1 MVTAWV
7 EGSRGLGEPVRRAL
21 RNTAVD
27 ILDDGHCP
35 VVLVL
40 SRVDASAVARVADLR
55 RADDRRVLVVHG
67 AARAPRE
74 TNVWRLLATGA
85 DEVVAWGSAA
95 ADQVVAR
102 LERWAEI
109 DRLMDSPEVRSSV
122 VGQSPQLRSVLRRVV
137 EIARFTSS
145 ALLVTGESGTGKEV
159 LAELVHRL
167 DSRPGKPSRPVVL
180 DCSRLVDGLSGSEFF
195 GHEVGAFTGAVAT
208 REGAFA
214 LADGGTLFLDE
225 VGELDPRMQAELLR
239 VVQEHTYKR
248 LGSDIW
254 RRTRFRL
261 VCATHRD
268 LHAEQLA
275 GSFRD
280 DLYHR
285 LTSTQVHLPPLR
297 DRREDILP
305 LYRHLA
311 AGLGRDPAPALD
323 PVVESML
330 LSRPYPG
337 NVRELAQ
344 VTERLLSRHVGTGPI
359 TAGDVAPED
368 RPVAGPAMALL
379 DGGPAGAGPTSP
391 AAVHDALRDCV
402 GRLVEAGSGLDDI
415 KRSAADLAVEA
426 AMELADGE
434 LTGAA
439 DLLHV
444 SRRALEQRRAAAKG
458 PAGPAAGA
466 RSPT

>member
-7 EGSRGLGEPVRRAL
+7 EGSQGMGEPVRRAL
-21 RNTAVD
+21 RRAAVD
-27 ILDDGHCP
+27 TVDDGCCP
-35 VVLVL
+35 VVLAL
-40 SRVDASAVARVADLR
+40 SRVNAAAVARVVDLR
-55 RADDRRVLVVHG
+55 GAGDRRVLVVHG
-67 AARAPRE
+67 ATPAPRGS
-74 TNVWRLLATGA
+74 NVWRLLAAGA
-85 DEVVAWGSAA
+85 DEVVGWGDTAT
-95 ADQVVAR
+95 DQVVAR
-102 LERWAEI
+102 LERWSEI
-109 DRLMDSPEVRSSV
+109 DRLMDSEEVRSTV
-122 VGQSPQLRSVLRRVV
+122 VGQSPQLRTVLRRVV
-137 EIARFTSS
+137 EVARFTSS
-145 ALLVTGESGTGKEV
+145 SLLVTGESGTGKEV

-167 DSRPGKPSRPVVL
+167 DNRPGKPPRPVVL
-180 DCSRLVDGLSGSEFF
+180 DCSRLVEGLSGSEFF
-195 GHEVGAFTGAVAT
+195 GHELGAFTGAVAT

-239 VVQEHTYKR
+239 VVQEHTFKR

-268 LHAEQLA
+268 LYAEQLA

-285 LTSTQVHLPPLR
+285 LTATQVHLPPLR
-297 DRREDILP
+297 ERREDILP

-330 LSRPYPG
+330 VSRPYPG

-344 VTERLLSRHVGTGPI
+344 VTERLLSRHVGVGPI

-368 RPVAGPAMALL
+368 RPEASPVVVSPARRTDDAGPLF
-379 DGGPAGAGPTSP
+379 GAGGR
-391 AAVHDALRDCV
+391 DALRACV
-402 GRLVEAGSGLDDI
+402 GGLIEAGTSLEGI
-415 KRSAADLAVEA
+415 KRSAAALAVEV
-426 AMELADGE
+426 AMEMADGE

-444 SRRALEQRRAAAKG
+444 SRRALEHRRAAAKD
-458 PAGPAAGA
+458 PRAPSAAGRSA
-466 RSPT
+466 R